1 MISII
6 DRQLYRDRKSREG
19 GASYPPVLSKLK
31 TISVL
36 YSALLNDL
44 HGLRFCRG
52 QCAIAGRV
60 VVLLH
65 YVRQYLQH
73 FVRLEAAGIRQPGA
87 MAANGVSMRTEPV
100 KVDAGPFTAGLKP
113 LRMMGMVTSPDL
125 YS

>member
-1 MISII
+1 
-6 DRQLYRDRKSREG
+6 
-19 GASYPPVLSKLK
+19 
-31 TISVL
+31 
-36 YSALLNDL
+36 
-44 HGLRFCRG
+44 
-52 QCAIAGRV
+52 
-60 VVLLH
+60 LH

-87 MAANGVSMRTEPV
+87 MAANGVSMRTESV